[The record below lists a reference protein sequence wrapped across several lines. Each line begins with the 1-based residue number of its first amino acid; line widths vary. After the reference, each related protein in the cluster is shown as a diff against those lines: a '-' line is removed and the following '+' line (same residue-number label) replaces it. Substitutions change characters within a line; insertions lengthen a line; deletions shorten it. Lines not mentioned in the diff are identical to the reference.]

1 MVNGVVLINF
11 IFDSIFKKSFL
22 FEKMLAKHKIFI

>member
-1 MVNGVVLINF
+1 MVKRVVMINF
-11 IFDSIFKKSFL
+11 IGSSTDEKSFL